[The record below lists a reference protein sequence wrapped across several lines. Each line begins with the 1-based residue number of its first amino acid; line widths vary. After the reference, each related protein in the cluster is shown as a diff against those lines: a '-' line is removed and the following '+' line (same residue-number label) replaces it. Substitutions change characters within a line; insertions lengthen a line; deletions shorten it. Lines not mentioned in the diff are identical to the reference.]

1 MRARC
6 APSRLR
12 YTAPVRLRTECDPLG
27 VNNLRCEM
35 LKCRSSCAR
44 LLNEWVSVAERVV
57 GAGFGTSWNGFGL
70 LERFWSVT
78 PYLNPI
84 GCDLK
89 PALFLASFPVV
100 KLKNG
105 NDFRNAAALGL
116 EMISLSNCE
125 CLLLLNELALIYI

>member
-1 MRARC
+1 M
-6 APSRLR
+6 
-12 YTAPVRLRTECDPLG
+12 
-27 VNNLRCEM
+27 NNLRCEM

-89 PALFLASFPVV
+89 PALFLTSFPVM